1 MSSDA
6 LWIRGGTVVTAESE
20 TPADLWI
27 ADGTIRAVGTPEA
40 LSAAGMPPGTPPLDA
55 AGCLVFPGFI
65 DPHVHAHLPLPATS
79 ARSTYANTS
88 RAALYGGTTTIMDF
102 AGSGLEPDLPTAW
115 SAWRTAAEG
124 QSSCDWHWHVT
135 VTHWNARVRRH
146 LERLVREEGV
156 TSLKIYL
163 AYKPTLAISDEDL
176 YQVLMF
182 ANAFDLTVLCH
193 CENAA
198 LVPALQRRLLIAGK
212 TGPEWHEPSRPPMV
226 EAEGVT
232 RFLTFAAATGARPYV
247 VHVSS
252 REALDAAERFR
263 GRVRDLR
270 LETMIHYLLL
280 DSTCTARPD
289 FEGAKWVLSPPLRTP
304 DDQAALWAALADGRI
319 DTLAT
324 DHCPFDYEG
333 QKTLGRGDFSK
344 IPNGIGGVEERIELA
359 LTHGVLAKK
368 LTARRLVEV
377 ASANPAKIFGLYPR
391 KGTIAPG
398 SDADL
403 AIWDPAGERTIANA
417 TQHLG
422 TDYNPYEGLPLRGH
436 FRAVLLRGTPM
447 VRDGRFTAPEG
458 QGIRV

>member
-1 MSSDA
+1 MSKG
-6 LWIRGGTVVTAESE
+6 LWIRGGTVVTAEGEQS
-20 TPADLWI
+20 ADVWCE
-27 ADGTIRAVGTPEA
+27 GGVVRAVGPAES
-40 LSAAGMPPGTPPLDA
+40 LSAAGMPQGVPELDA
-55 AGCLVFPGFI
+55 AGCLVFPGFV
-65 DPHVHAHLPLPATS
+65 DPHVHAHLPLVGTS
-79 ARSTYANTS
+79 ARSTYASAT
-88 RAALYGGTTTIMDF
+88 RAALFGGTTTVMDF
-102 AGSGLEPDLPTAW
+102 AGSGLEPDLQTAW
-115 SAWRTAAEG
+115 DAWRKQAEG
-124 QSSCDWHWHVT
+124 EASCDWHWHVT
-135 VTHWNARVRRH
+135 VTHWNARVRRQ
-146 LERLVREEGV
+146 LERLVRECGV

-182 ANAFDLTVLCH
+182 ANAFDLTVMCH

-198 LVPALQRRLLIAGK
+198 LVPALQRRLLLVGK

-232 RFLTFAAATGARPYV
+232 RFLTFAAATGARAYV

-280 DSTCTARPD
+280 DSSYTARPD

-304 DDQAALWAALADGRI
+304 DDQDALWAALADGRI

-324 DHCPFDYEG
+324 DHCPFDFEG

-359 LTHGVLAKK
+359 LTHGVLAGK
-368 LTARRLVEV
+368 LGASRLVEV
-377 ASANPAKIFGLYPR
+377 ASVNPAKIFGLYPR

-403 AIWDPAGERTIANA
+403 AIWDPAGERTISA
-417 TQHLG
+417 TSQHLG
-422 TDYNPYEGLPLRGH
+422 TDYNPYEGIPLRGH

-447 VRDGRFTAPEG
+447 VRDGALVGPEG
-458 QGIRV
+458 IGQRV